1 MNLDPSPLD
10 QLTLDEGWHVLHVF
24 YHVDHANW
32 SVLSDPEQLQAKT
45 DLTLLAQEIRT
56 HPETQLIVCSVVSP
70 KADIGCVL
78 ITPDLQD
85 LNEFEKRLTQSLGP
99 DILTP
104 VFSHVSMTTGDP
116 YLETTEEHGNALV
129 KTGLAEGS
137 NAYRNAIAE
146 FEKRI
151 ERTEKD
157 RLYPQLPD
165 WPVFG
170 FYSYCMRRATEANW
184 FTLGESKQRQL
195 MNSESETRREFNGK
209 VKQLTTASI
218 GLDDA
223 EWAVTLFALNSAEL
237 NSLVTRLRSNE
248 ASAVYAE
255 FGEFYL
261 GIQLPLDELFRRVG
275 I

>member
-1 MNLDPSPLD
+1 MNLDPAPLD

-32 SVLSDPEQLQAKT
+32 SILSDSEQLQAKT

-56 HPETQLIVCSVVSP
+56 HPDTQLIACSIVSP
-70 KADIGCVL
+70 KADIGCV
-78 ITPDLQD
+78 IATPDLQD

-104 VFSHVSMTTGDP
+104 VFSHVSMTTRDP
-116 YLETTEEHGNALV
+116 YLETTEEHG
-129 KTGLAEGS
+129 KTLIKSGLADGS
-137 NAYRNAIAE
+137 NAYRNALEE
-146 FEKRI
+146 FEQRAQ
-151 ERTEKD
+151 RAEKD

-170 FYSYCMRRATEANW
+170 FYSYCMRRSAEGNW
-184 FTLGESKQRQL
+184 FTIGEAKQREL
-195 MNSESETRREFNGK
+195 MSVEAETRREFAGK

-223 EWAVTLFALNSAEL
+223 EWAVTLFALDSAEL
-237 NSLVTRLRSNE
+237 NKLVTQLRSNE